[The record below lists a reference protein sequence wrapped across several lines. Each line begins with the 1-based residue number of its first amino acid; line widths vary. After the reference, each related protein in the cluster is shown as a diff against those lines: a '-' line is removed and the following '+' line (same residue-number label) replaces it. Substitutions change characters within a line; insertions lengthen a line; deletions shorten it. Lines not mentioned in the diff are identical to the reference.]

1 MDKKSATPALNDTI
15 ALSKMLKSE
24 WEHSNHNLEKIEKH
38 LSQLKLHLTKL
49 QFLPIELGEQISK
62 QELIVAR
69 DVLEIGAFFSI
80 ETKNI
85 PAFERYMAQLKC
97 YYFDYSSDLTES
109 TFKYQLLGLNLLCLL
124 SQNRVSE
131 FHTELELLPMKEI
144 QNNVYIRHPVSL
156 EQYLMEG
163 SYNKIFLSKGNVPSK
178 YYTFFIDILLDTIR
192 EDIARCI
199 ELAYDQISESEALRL
214 LFFDA
219 KDKTGLVQ
227 YAQRRRWTLNDKHAY
242 TFGHGKNRNDGSVIK
257 IPAQKIALQM
267 LEYARE
273 LEMIV

>member
-97 YYFDYSSDLTES
+97 YYFDYRYDYDNL
-109 TFKYQLLGLNLLCLL
+109 FLKNFLLN
-124 SQNRVSE
+124 
-131 FHTELELLPMKEI
+131 
-144 QNNVYIRHPVSL
+144 
-156 EQYLMEG
+156 
-163 SYNKIFLSKGNVPSK
+163 
-178 YYTFFIDILLDTIR
+178 
-192 EDIARCI
+192 
-199 ELAYDQISESEALRL
+199 
-214 LFFDA
+214 
-219 KDKTGLVQ
+219 
-227 YAQRRRWTLNDKHAY
+227 
-242 TFGHGKNRNDGSVIK
+242 
-257 IPAQKIALQM
+257 
-267 LEYARE
+267 
-273 LEMIV
+273 

>member
-1 MDKKSATPALNDTI
+1 MNKKPAPALNDTV
-15 ALSKMLKSE
+15 ALSKMLQSE
-24 WEHSNHNLEKIEKH
+24 WERSNHNMEKIESY
-38 LSQLKLHLTKL
+38 LSKLKLYLTKL

-62 QELIVAR
+62 QELVVAR
-69 DVLEIGAFFSI
+69 DILEIGAFFSI

-97 YYFDYSSDLTES
+97 YYFDYSTDLTES

-192 EDIARCI
+192 EDIAGCI
-199 ELAYDQISESEALRL
+199 EMAYDRISESEALRL

-219 KDKTGLVQ
+219 KDKAGLVQ
-227 YAQRRRWTLNDKHAY
+227 YAQRRRWTLNQKREY
-242 TFGHGKNRNDGSVIK
+242 TFGHGKNRNDGAVAK
-257 IPAQKIALQM
+257 IPAQKIAVQM